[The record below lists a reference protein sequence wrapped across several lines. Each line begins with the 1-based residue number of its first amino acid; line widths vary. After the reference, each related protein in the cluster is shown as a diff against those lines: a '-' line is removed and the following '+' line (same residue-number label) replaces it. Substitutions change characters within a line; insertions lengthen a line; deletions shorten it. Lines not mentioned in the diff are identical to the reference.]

1 MPQSSTLYVGLEVH
15 KESNAVAY
23 IAQDHHAEVVSLGN
37 IGTRQCD
44 IDQLIRTA
52 LGPTRQLSMPYWRS
66 RALRCEE
73 WLHPCSGPRQKFA
86 FSPERPL
93 L

>member
-1 MPQSSTLYVGLEVH
+1 MHQSRTLSLGLDVQ
-15 KESNAVAY
+15 KESIAVAY
-23 IAQDHHAEVVSLGN
+23 VPKEDHTEVVSLGN

-66 RALRCEE
+66 RALRCEVV
-73 WLHPCSGPRQKFA
+73 A
-86 FSPERPL
+86 APL
-93 L
+93 LWAAAKICVFT